1 MRSFLKK
8 FREKA
13 DLTQGELAD
22 DLGVSRQSI
31 IALESGRCV
40 PSVSLAMKIA
50 GIFDVPIEF
59 IFRFEDDADIDSENC
74 ESEKNNKKGGSM
86 VRELMPWSPW
96 REMMSLRETMDRFFD
111 EPAMSRGSSVFYP
124 SIGIR
129 ETAKDLVVEAD
140 LPGVKEEDVSIEVE
154 DNQLIIKGERK
165 HREEKKR
172 EDYYHLESSY
182 GAFSRVITLPSN
194 VDSSK
199 TQAEF
204 EGGILEIRIPKME
217 ERKAKKISI
226 KSKGEKKIESPVKGA
241 KEDKK

>member
-1 MRSFLKK
+1 
-8 FREKA
+8 
-13 DLTQGELAD
+13 
-22 DLGVSRQSI
+22 
-31 IALESGRCV
+31 
-40 PSVSLAMKIA
+40 
-50 GIFDVPIEF
+50 
-59 IFRFEDDADIDSENC
+59 
-74 ESEKNNKKGGSM
+74 M

-96 REMMSLRETMDRFFD
+96 REMMSLRETMDKFFD
-111 EPAMSRGSSVFYP
+111 EPAMARGSSVFYP

-129 ETAKDLVVEAD
+129 ETAKDLVIEAD
-140 LPGVKEEDVSIEVE
+140 LPGVKEEDVNIEVE

-226 KSKGEKKIESPVKGA
+226 KSKGEKKIESQMKEKKQDA
-241 KEDKK
+241 K